1 MVEDKK
7 YIEIENKD
15 SYGLT
20 WYEHAQPYLGSHRGM
35 RFRIARDPM
44 EDVSLKSADEK
55 GDAKFQIIIWPEPM
69 SFEATPEED
78 KQMAEFPFTVEGKEE
93 MIKWLNEQYRE
104 QFDKWEAV
112 RAKH

>member
-1 MVEDKK
+1 MEYAK
-7 YIEIENKD
+7 IENKD

-44 EDVSLKSADEK
+44 DDVSLKAEK
-55 GDAKFQIIIWPEPM
+55 DKGEANFVVIIWPEPY
-69 SFEATPEED
+69 SFESTSDEE
-78 KQMAEFPFTVEGKEE
+78 KETAEFPFTVEGKEA
-93 MIKWLNEQYRE
+93 MIEWLNEQYVKQYDR
-104 QFDKWEAV
+104 WEAA

>member
-1 MVEDKK
+1 MAEEKK

-35 RFRIARDPM
+35 RFRIAREPM
-44 EDVSLKSADEK
+44 EDVSLKPADKK
-55 GDAKFQIIIWPEPM
+55 GDAKFRIIIWPEPM
-69 SFEATPEED
+69 SFEATSEED
-78 KQMAEFPFTVEGKEE
+78 KQMEEFPFTVEGKED

>member
-1 MVEDKK
+1 MAKDIVK
-7 YIEIENKD
+7 IENKD

-44 EDVSLKSADEK
+44 EDCALTPPDKK
-55 GDAKFQIIIWPEPM
+55 GPAEFEAIIWPEPYC
-69 SFEATPEED
+69 FEKTPDEQKTRAT
-78 KQMAEFPFTVEGKEE
+78 FPFDMDGKQQ
-93 MIKWLNEQYRE
+93 MIDWLNDQYESRYDE
-104 QFDKWEAV
+104 WESV

>member
-1 MVEDKK
+1 MSEEK

-15 SYGLT
+15 SYGIT
-20 WYEHAQPYLGSHRGM
+20 WYEHAQAYFGSHRGM

-44 EDVSLKSADEK
+44 EDVSLKAEK
-55 GDAKFQIIIWPEPM
+55 DKGEAVFKVIIWPEPY
-69 SFEATPEED
+69 SFDATADEE
-78 KQMAEFPFTVEGKEE
+78 KQEAEFPFDEKGKEE
-93 MIKWLNEQYRE
+93 MIAWVNEQYRE